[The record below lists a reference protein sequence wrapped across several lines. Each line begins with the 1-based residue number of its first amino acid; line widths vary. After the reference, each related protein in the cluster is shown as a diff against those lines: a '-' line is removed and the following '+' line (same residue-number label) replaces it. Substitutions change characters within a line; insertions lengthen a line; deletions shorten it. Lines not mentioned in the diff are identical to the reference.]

1 MDRSCHP
8 GGSKSQGFSASE
20 LTGTSTTCAVIII
33 GRLDDH
39 TLAAKRNSARSRQS
53 LAPGWTPPLLGL
65 GLAISL
71 CQPLAAQVPAEVQQA
86 PIRPSFPIPPAA
98 GGAVPNSPG
107 GAGSGTDPGGLP
119 AAEGSPGLKPQAVP
133 VASPAPQK
141 LRRRGGKGK
150 PVDTRQQA
158 KGTGGAIKAAPVQ
171 AAVAPANDNAYILG
185 PGDGLQLTFLSGSY
199 SQFGG
204 SFELLSDGSATLPL
218 LGTVVFDGLTI
229 SQASSW
235 LQSMYARY
243 LRRPLLNLQ
252 VVRQRPLQVSLV
264 GEVEN
269 PGLYTLTPAE
279 SSTTQSGGGSI
290 SGPPTLVTAIQKA
303 GGLTLNANL
312 GDIRLQRRMPG
323 SSTEL
328 RETNLNLIALLR
340 TGDKRQNPYLF
351 DGDTIIIG
359 KADNPPDKVVE
370 FGVAN
375 FSPASIKVMMVGE
388 VRNPGMIEIPANTPL
403 SKAVLIAGGPNEW
416 RGKRSGVELIRL
428 NRNGTVSS
436 QFFNIDYSQK
446 VSNNLNPPLRDGD
459 AVVISRTLYAKA
471 NDAVGAIA
479 APLSNL
485 VNLLGLITIISN
497 TSN

>member
-1 MDRSCHP
+1 LTV
-8 GGSKSQGFSASE
+8 GAAASQ
-20 LTGTSTTCAVIII
+20 
-33 GRLDDH
+33 
-39 TLAAKRNSARSRQS
+39 
-53 LAPGWTPPLLGL
+53 
-65 GLAISL
+65 
-71 CQPLAAQVPAEVQQA
+71 PAE
-86 PIRPSFPIPPAA
+86 AA
-98 GGAVPNSPG
+98 A
-107 GAGSGTDPGGLP
+107 
-119 AAEGSPGLKPQAVP
+119 
-133 VASPAPQK
+133 
-141 LRRRGGKGK
+141 
-150 PVDTRQQA
+150 
-158 KGTGGAIKAAPVQ
+158 
-171 AAVAPANDNAYILG
+171 ANDAYILG
-185 PGDGLQLTFLSGSY
+185 PGDGVQLTFLSPSY

-204 SFELLSDGSATLPL
+204 SFDLLSDGSATLPL
-218 LGTVVFDGLTI
+218 LGSVVFEGLTL
-229 SQASSW
+229 SQATSW
-235 LQSMYARY
+235 LQTMYANY

-323 SSTEL
+323 SNNTQL

-351 DGDTIIIG
+351 DGDTIIVG
-359 KADNPPDKVVE
+359 KADNPPDKVIE

-388 VRNPGMIEIPANTPL
+388 VRSPGQIELPANTPL
-403 SKAVLIAGGPNEW
+403 SKAILMAGGPNQW
-416 RGKRSGVELIRL
+416 RGRRNGVELIRL

-436 QFFNIDYSQK
+436 QFFDIDYSQK

-459 AVVISRTLYAKA
+459 AVVVSRTLYAKA